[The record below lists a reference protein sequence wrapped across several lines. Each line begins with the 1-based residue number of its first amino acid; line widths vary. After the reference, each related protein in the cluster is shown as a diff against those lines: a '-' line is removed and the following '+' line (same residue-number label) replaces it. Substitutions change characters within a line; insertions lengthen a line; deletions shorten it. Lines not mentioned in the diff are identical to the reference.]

1 MKSFQVKQIFPA
13 SSQETIISFLRA
25 QGLIGRAVD
34 LQTCFCKVSLV
45 SGLQESY
52 KAAVGVKALF

>member
-1 MKSFQVKQIFPA
+1 MKSFQVKQVFPD
-13 SSQETIISFLRA
+13 SSQEIIINFLRA
-25 QGLIGRAVD
+25 QGLIERAVD

-52 KAAVGVKALF
+52 NTAVGVKALF